1 MRSEAGFRA
10 AAVRPDAEQ
19 RIRRLLA
26 LPGQP
31 GLHHAA
37 RQLGIRHAILTS
49 QIHQLE
55 TTVGTTLLRTGPDGR
70 LTLTADG
77 EQFARDITPVLDVL
91 SSGSARER

>member
-49 QIHQLE
+49 QIHQPE
-55 TTVGTTLLRTGPDGR
+55 TTVGTTLLRTGPDG